1 LDALSELLRTVRLTG
16 AVFLDV
22 EFRDPWCI
30 RSRGVFARRL
40 MPDAERF
47 IDYHFVVEG
56 TCLARIDEAEAV
68 RLEAGNVLVI
78 PSGEPHVMGSAL
90 HLAPVPLSEI
100 LEPPRPGVVQSAR
113 HGGEGPVTRV
123 VCGFLACD
131 PRLCRP
137 ILSALPRLMR
147 VDLRSSPSGPWL
159 ETSIRQSVS
168 EAASTRA
175 GADVILARLS
185 EALFVEAL
193 RRFVETMP
201 QETRNWLAG
210 LRDPFVGR
218 GLKLMH
224 ARPAHAWTVDELA
237 REVGCSRSVLA
248 ERFTD
253 YLGQPP
259 IHYLSA
265 WRLAL
270 SADRLRS
277 GTASV
282 ARIAE
287 EVGYESE
294 AAFSRAFRRE
304 FGLAPTAWR
313 RLKPGPPPQREG

>member
-1 LDALSELLRTVRLTG
+1 
-16 AVFLDV
+16 
-22 EFRDPWCI
+22 
-30 RSRGVFARRL
+30 
-40 MPDAERF
+40 M
-47 IDYHFVVEG
+47 
-56 TCLARIDEAEAV
+56 CLARIEVDEPV
-68 RLEAGNVLVI
+68 RLEAGSVLVI
-78 PSGEPHVMGSAL
+78 PNGETHVMGSAL

-100 LEPPRPGVVQSAR
+100 LDPPRPGVVQSAR
-113 HGGEGPVTRV
+113 HGGEGPLTRV
-123 VCGFLACD
+123 VRGFLACD

-137 ILSALPRLMR
+137 ILSGLPRLMR
-147 VDLRSSPSGPWL
+147 IDLRSSPSGPWL
-159 ETSIRQSVS
+159 ESSIRQSVN
-168 EAASTRA
+168 EAVSTRA

-201 QETRNWLAG
+201 PEHRGWLAG

-224 ARPAHAWTVDELA
+224 ARPAHPWTVEELA

-259 IHYLSA
+259 IQYLSA

-270 SADRLRS
+270 SADLLRS

-287 EVGYESE
+287 QVGYESE

-304 FGLAPTAWR
+304 FGVAPTAWR
-313 RLKPGPPPQREG
+313 RPRPEPPSQRAS